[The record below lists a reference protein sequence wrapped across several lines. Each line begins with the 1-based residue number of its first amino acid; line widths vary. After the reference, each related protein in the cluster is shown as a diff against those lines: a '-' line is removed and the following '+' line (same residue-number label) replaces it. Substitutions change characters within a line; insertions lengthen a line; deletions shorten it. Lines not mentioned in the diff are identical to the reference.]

1 MENAIEFLRELFGNI
16 NLAAVVAVFVLV
28 WLWGQLGLEGRWQLL
43 SSFMTG
49 VVLGVLDRFFN
60 GILVTGGDWFMAAIY
75 GIILGGLASGFY
87 EGIKEAVTKG
97 LLKIATVEHKL

>member
-1 MENAIEFLRELFGNI
+1 
-16 NLAAVVAVFVLV
+16 
-28 WLWGQLGLEGRWQLL
+28 
-43 SSFMTG
+43 
-49 VVLGVLDRFFN
+49 
-60 GILVTGGDWFMAAIY
+60 MAAIY